1 MEILVD
7 VMSQEPFILKVDPS
21 DTISNLKKKIE
32 KVKGFSAD
40 EQRVVF
46 QGKKLEDDRTVSDYN
61 IQNNSVLNIVSL
73 VQGKY
78 FPMKAIVRIAC
89 VADVLNLLYR
99 ASANKSHT
107 LAANQCTISCSKVK
121 VFKTLNDRQSSI
133 LSQFH
138 KIEKSQDRKSVV

>member
-1 MEILVD
+1 MFLIYIGATLEILVD

-61 IQNNSVLNIVSL
+61 IQNNS
-73 VQGKY
+73 
-78 FPMKAIVRIAC
+78 
-89 VADVLNLLYR
+89 
-99 ASANKSHT
+99 
-107 LAANQCTISCSKVK
+107 
-121 VFKTLNDRQSSI
+121 TLNVVLPILEVTVLTEAGRLATLRVKPIDSI
-133 LSQFH
+133 LEL
-138 KIEKSQDRKSVV
+138 KRKVQHFTRVTGRTLSFWCL

>member
-1 MEILVD
+1 MKIFVVD
-7 VMSQEPFILKVDPS
+7 TSQETIILEVDPR
-21 DTISNLKKKIE
+21 DTIANLKKKI
-32 KVKGFSAD
+32 KGKKGSPAD
-40 EQRVVF
+40 EQHHLVLR
-46 QGKKLEDDRTVSDYN
+46 GEKLEDYRTVSDYS
-61 IQNNSVLNIVSL
+61 IQNNSVLNIVFL
-73 VQGKY
+73 VAGKY

-138 KIEKSQDRKSVV
+138 RIEKSQLI